1 MTKKLLLKWLEQQK
15 NKALDIVNRQEAAA
29 KAELN
34 EKKYRDTGLEALVA
48 EISPKLN
55 EVYDRVMAWHG
66 QYEEIL
72 GPNRATYNS
81 VGTRLYP
88 LTGTSESLL
97 TLMKEQEFARTVAD
111 ADLKSRFSD
120 LRNEVMRTYGNVMK
134 NVENLANAKLGMDY
148 LRELGFD
155 LTSLLALE
163 EKPVETALAVPINT
177 QFLLLRKEA
186 DNGSA
191 DL

>member
-1 MTKKLLLKWLEQQK
+1 
-15 NKALDIVNRQEAAA
+15 
-29 KAELN
+29 
-34 EKKYRDTGLEALVA
+34 
-48 EISPKLN
+48 
-55 EVYDRVMAWHG
+55 
-66 QYEEIL
+66 
-72 GPNRATYNS
+72 
-81 VGTRLYP
+81 
-88 LTGTSESLL
+88 
-97 TLMKEQEFARTVAD
+97 
-111 ADLKSRFSD
+111 
-120 LRNEVMRTYGNVMK
+120 MRTYGNVMK

-163 EKPVETALAVPINT
+163 EKPVETALACPINT